1 MSAPSSMSQG
11 KSIGQ
16 NNLAEVLTGALV
28 VAVAAILLVFIYTR
42 SGTSLSGY
50 EILAKVPN
58 VAGLGKGTDVRLSG
72 IKIGTVSDMTL
83 DTNNFL
89 VTIHMDIRKDIQ
101 IPTDSSMQVT
111 QAGLLGGQY
120 ISITPGGDDKN
131 IPPGGTLANAQGS
144 VDLMGLAARFIGND
158 NGQAS
163 KPQDQP
169 ASQTPAQQVPSTQQT
184 PAQKP

>member
-1 MSAPSSMSQG
+1 MSAQG

-16 NNLAEVLTGALV
+16 NDLAEVLTGALV
-28 VAVAAILLVFIYTR
+28 VAVLAIVLVFIYAG
-42 SGTSLSGY
+42 SGSGNLSGY
-50 EILAKVPN
+50 ELLAKVPN
-58 VAGLGKGTDVRLSG
+58 VAGLGVGTDVRLSG
-72 IKIGTVSDMTL
+72 IKIGSISDMTL

-111 QAGLLGGQY
+111 QAGILGGQY

-131 IPPGGTLANAQGS
+131 IPPGGMLATAQGS

-158 NGQAS
+158 NGQAA
-163 KPQDQP
+163 KPQP
-169 ASQTPAQQVPSTQQT
+169 AGQAPVQQAPSTQQT

>member
-1 MSAPSSMSQG
+1 MSAQG

-50 EILAKVPN
+50 EILAKVPK
-58 VAGLGKGTDVRLSG
+58 ADGLGVGTDVRLSG
-72 IKIGTVSDMTL
+72 IKIGSVSDLTL

-111 QAGLLGGQY
+111 QVGFLGGQY

-131 IPPGGTLANAQGS
+131 LPPGGMLDSAQGS
-144 VDLMGLAARFIGND
+144 ADLMGVFGRALDSGPQNAPA
-158 NGQAS
+158 
-163 KPQDQP
+163 KPQSTP
-169 ASQTPAQQVPSTQQT
+169 AGQTPAQQAPA
-184 PAQKP
+184 PGAQKP

>member
-1 MSAPSSMSQG
+1 
-11 KSIGQ
+11 
-16 NNLAEVLTGALV
+16 
-28 VAVAAILLVFIYTR
+28 
-42 SGTSLSGY
+42 
-50 EILAKVPN
+50 
-58 VAGLGKGTDVRLSG
+58 
-72 IKIGTVSDMTL
+72 MTL

-111 QAGLLGGQY
+111 QAGILGGQY

-131 IPPGGTLANAQGS
+131 IPPGGMLATAQGS

-158 NGQAS
+158 NGQAA
-163 KPQDQP
+163 KPQP
-169 ASQTPAQQVPSTQQT
+169 AGQAPVQQAPSTQQT